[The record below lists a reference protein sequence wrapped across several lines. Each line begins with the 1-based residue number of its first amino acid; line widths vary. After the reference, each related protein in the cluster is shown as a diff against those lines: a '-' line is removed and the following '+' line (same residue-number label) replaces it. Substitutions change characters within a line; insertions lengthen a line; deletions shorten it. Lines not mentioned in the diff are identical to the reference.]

1 MNNSKQNTGS
11 LMVNVSAV
19 LSIVAVILL
28 FLPIISVHT
37 EDIFSFKLTY
47 TIAGFQFIFGT
58 GNKFVDFLIDNV
70 GDSKAEL
77 ALLGVLFMAVPAL
90 LSIVSGV
97 VRYICREKKAGSIVP
112 VVLGAVDLVETIFF
126 FVVTSYV
133 PAIGMILFMIVTVA
147 NIALNIIILVLYKG
161 NTAVKGTEKGQEVSG
176 GTGNGHQL
184 KGVSGIYAGAAID
197 ITEQPLW
204 IGRDSTKCSIV
215 LDGAKVSR
223 QHCCIWLD
231 GSGSV
236 MFKDTSTN
244 GVYFPNGDRMLS
256 NINMEL
262 HSGDTIF
269 IGNSENSFQIV

>member
-1 MNNSKQNTGS
+1 MNNSKQNTRS
-11 LMVNVSAV
+11 LMANVSAV

-112 VVLGAVDLVETIFF
+112 VVLGSVALVETILVFA
-126 FVVTSYV
+126 VTSYV
-133 PAIGMILFMIVTVA
+133 PAIGMILFMIVMVG
-147 NIALNIIILVLYKG
+147 NIALNITILVLYKG
-161 NTAVKGTEKGQEVSG
+161 NTAVKGTENGQEVPG
-176 GTGNGHQL
+176 GTDNGHQL
-184 KGVSGIYAGAAID
+184 KGISGVYAGAAID

-231 GSGSV
+231 RSGSV
-236 MFKDTSTN
+236 LFKDTSTN